1 MVKDTF
7 IRIAPFIIGII
18 AIVVFSLFTTNQWF
32 LIILLLLFALTNALK
47 NLYFVNKNIKNH
59 IIWINKTIDRLLGII
74 IGCLWIVFFMMI
86 LFQQN
91 YTWITFLIV
100 LVTMTFVFYIET
112 KLQIEDDTQRKN
124 HRDYKVISKQRE
136 QQLKIL
142 MISMTIIS
150 IILMMVSLYLKW
162 WVAFGI
168 AIAILFV
175 VAVALIIYEKYFTT
189 KL

>member
-59 IIWINKTIDRLLGII
+59 IIWINQTIDRLLGII
-74 IGCLWIVFFMMI
+74 AGCLYLGYAGIVLISQSHVWIG
-86 LFQQN
+86 
-91 YTWITFLIV
+91 FLI
-100 LVTMTFVFYIET
+100 LMVTMAFVFYIET
-112 KLQIEDDTQRKN
+112 KLQIDDDTQRKN
-124 HRDYKVISKQRE
+124 HRDYKVISQQRE
-136 QQLKIL
+136 RQFKIL

-150 IILMMVSLYLKW
+150 IILMIVSLYLKW
-162 WVAFGI
+162 WIVFGI
-168 AIAILFV
+168 AIAMLFV

>member
-1 MVKDTF
+1 
-7 IRIAPFIIGII
+7 
-18 AIVVFSLFTTNQWF
+18 
-32 LIILLLLFALTNALK
+32 
-47 NLYFVNKNIKNH
+47 
-59 IIWINKTIDRLLGII
+59 
-74 IGCLWIVFFMMI
+74 MMI

-112 KLQIEDDTQRKN
+112 KLQIDDDTQRKN
-124 HRDYKVISKQRE
+124 HRDYKVISQQRE
-136 QQLKIL
+136 RQFKIL
-142 MISMTIIS
+142 MISMTTIS

-168 AIAILFV
+168 AIAMLFV

-189 KL
+189 KF

>member
-1 MVKDTF
+1 MDYF
-7 IRIAPFIIGII
+7 LNCIG
-18 AIVVFSLFTTNQWF
+18 
-32 LIILLLLFALTNALK
+32 
-47 NLYFVNKNIKNH
+47 
-59 IIWINKTIDRLLGII
+59 
-74 IGCLWIVFFMMI
+74 
-86 LFQQN
+86 N
-91 YTWITFLIV
+91 YDV
-100 LVTMTFVFYIET
+100 CFYIET

-142 MISMTIIS
+142 IISMTIIS

>member
-32 LIILLLLFALTNALK
+32 LIILILLFALTNALK
-47 NLYFVNKNIKNH
+47 NLYFVNKNIKNN
-59 IIWINKTIDRLLGII
+59 IIWINQTIDRLLGII
-74 IGCLWIVFFMMI
+74 AGCLYLGYAGIVLISQSHVWIG
-86 LFQQN
+86 
-91 YTWITFLIV
+91 FLI
-100 LVTMTFVFYIET
+100 LMVTMAFVFYIET
-112 KLQIEDDTQRKN
+112 KLQIDDDTQRKN
-124 HRDYKVISKQRE
+124 HRDYKVISQQRE
-136 QQLKIL
+136 RQFKIL

-150 IILMMVSLYLKW
+150 IILMIVSLYLKW
-162 WVAFGI
+162 WIVFGI
-168 AIAILFV
+168 AIAMLFV